1 MESAVS
7 FTNASGV
14 RLHGVLHRPEAIA
27 PGAPALVWLSAG
39 QKPRQG
45 AWRVNVLLARHVAA
59 SGAPVLRF
67 DFEGLGDSEGERYHG
82 RPVMDFYGLVQTGA
96 YRQDVL
102 AAANFLLGEVGPRPL
117 VLGGLCG
124 GAASALFAAPML
136 GKRVRSLALID
147 LPVTIS
153 SSARQQFLEQ
163 NPEALV
169 RARPDVADTVMALYA
184 RKALDPDAWRRFAR
198 GESNPKLFAEALRVK
213 ARGALNG
220 RVARIPAPLR
230 ARVEALLGPPVGDST
245 RASPEAPLDPA
256 TAARGEVRN
265 ELLIPVL
272 REALAAGQRVRFL
285 NSSSYHPV
293 FMAHLGERELAG
305 DDAALRARGLALSS
319 VPDTNH
325 IFSLDHS
332 QRALFEAVSAAVR
345 DAYEPPRSAHQP
357 PTRA

>member
-1 MESAVS
+1 METAVT

-14 RLHGVLHRPEAIA
+14 RLHGVLHRPEVIA
-27 PGAPALVWLSAG
+27 PGAPGLIWLSAG

-45 AWRVNVLLARHVAA
+45 AWRMNVLLARHVAA
-59 SGAPVLRF
+59 SGVPVLRF

-96 YRQDVL
+96 YRQDVV
-102 AAANFLLGEVGPRPL
+102 AAASFLVAETGPRPL

-136 GKRVRSLALID
+136 GRRVRSLALID
-147 LPVTIS
+147 LPVTVS
-153 SSARQQFLEQ
+153 SAARQQFLEQ
-163 NPEALV
+163 HPEALV

-184 RKALDPDAWRRFAR
+184 RKLLDVNAWRRFAR

-220 RVARIPAPLR
+220 HVARVPAALR
-230 ARVEALLGPPVGDST
+230 PHIEALLGPPVGDV
-245 RASPEAPLDPA
+245 PAPDAPPA
-256 TAARGEVRN
+256 PAVAARAEVRN
-265 ELLIPVL
+265 ELLVPIL

-293 FMAHLGERELAG
+293 FMAHLGERELGG
-305 DDAALRARGLALSS
+305 DEAALRARGVTLSAA
-319 VPDTNH
+319 PDTNH
-325 IFSLDHS
+325 IFSLEHS
-332 QRALFEAVSAAVR
+332 RRALFEAVSAAVR
-345 DAYEPPRSAHQP
+345 DAYDPPRSAPQP

>member
-14 RLHGVLHRPEAIA
+14 RLHGVLHRPEALA

-45 AWRVNVLLARHVAA
+45 AWRVNVLLARHIAA

-117 VLGGLCG
+117 ALGGLCG

-136 GKRVRSLALID
+136 GKRVRSLALVD

-153 SSARQQFLEQ
+153 SSARQQYLEQ
-163 NPEALV
+163 HPEALV

-184 RKALDPDAWRRFAR
+184 RKLLDI
-198 GESNPKLFAEALRVK
+198 S
-213 ARGALNG
+213 G
-220 RVARIPAPLR
+220 RYTLDQFDWS
-230 ARVEALLGPPVGDST
+230 PPV
-245 RASPEAPLDPA
+245 AP
-256 TAARGEVRN
+256 
-265 ELLIPVL
+265 
-272 REALAAGQRVRFL
+272 ALA
-285 NSSSYHPV
+285 
-293 FMAHLGERELAG
+293 
-305 DDAALRARGLALSS
+305 DAA
-319 VPDTNH
+319 
-325 IFSLDHS
+325 
-332 QRALFEAVSAAVR
+332 E
-345 DAYEPPRSAHQP
+345 
-357 PTRA
+357 